1 MAGGGRGGGEAEVKL
16 RKEGEEA
23 GRIVDKEAR
32 WASDGGISGV
42 PNFRINDRYELGGAQ
57 PVEEFVKVF
66 KQIAGEAERAEQRR
80 EEALAT
86 SGEEELNGQACGVDG
101 KC

>member
-1 MAGGGRGGGEAEVKL
+1 VGGEGGGTEVKL

-23 GRIVDKEAR
+23 GRIVDREAR

-66 KQIAGEAERAEQRR
+66 KEIAEEAEKAEQ
-80 EEALAT
+80 ETLAV
-86 SGEEELNGQACGVDG
+86 SEEEELNGQACGIDG